1 MDINIKRITKVVLVT
16 PIVLLWDAVFW
27 CISKLYKG
35 ATWVDQFGGEKIDE
49 FLDN

>member
-27 CISKLYKG
+27 CISKLYMG

>member
-16 PIVLLWDAVFW
+16 PIVLLWDVVFW

-35 ATWVDQFGGEKIDE
+35 ATCVDQFGGEKIDE